1 MVLLTSLVVWTCP
14 WWRYQME
21 AFSALLALCAGNST
35 ATGEFPAQRSVPRS
49 FDIFFDLRLNK
60 RLSKNG
66 EAGDLR
72 RHHAHYD
79 VNLEWQIV
87 FFFFLWS
94 TYPAGI
100 WLCMVTTM
108 TVKWTWN
115 TCMSMIK
122 WNVDWMHS
130 YCDALC
136 ENTQVLCSGLIYLP
150 LKNCPFYDP

>member
-1 MVLLTSLVVWTCP
+1 MVLLTPLVVWTCP

-21 AFSALLALCAGNST
+21 TFSALLAFLRVIQLPPVNSPHKGQWRGALMFSTICASINGWVKMVRLVIWDAITLIMTSIWCD
-35 ATGEFPAQRSVPRS
+35 RS
-49 FDIFFDLRLNK
+49 
-60 RLSKNG
+60 
-66 EAGDLR
+66 
-72 RHHAHYD
+72 
-79 VNLEWQIV
+79 